1 MRNTKND
8 LDHFARTCKNPEHL
22 AFLDSICLNWEAPA
36 WVYEETD
43 RHPEMDRKAYLVE
56 PEVGYAEDESGVYMT
71 LKSGYDA
78 ATFLSYAL
86 YYRDKDSGVLYT
98 LGESGNLIPE
108 LNEEG
113 DNYRFWLGFDGKW
126 PTMEGKPLCMSIAD
140 ETESY
145 ILYNVPIQ
153 RWNGT
158 AQMRVLVDYEKYGLE
173 EDPED
178 VPEEVTEDGTEEVT
192 EDSAEAE
199 TAGDEETAQEDES
212 VPDEEAAGDDES
224 AQDEAAGPYELLGI
238 WDGFDAHTGLPGRN
252 ITPLSQVDG
261 EDIMLY
267 DVVYSETL
275 DEKADYISS
284 TETKLTKDSRI
295 DEGMLPEG
303 EYLVRFVIRDV
314 FNNTYYSEY
323 ITVNWDG
330 ETISY

>member
-1 MRNTKND
+1 M
-8 LDHFARTCKNPEHL
+8 
-22 AFLDSICLNWEAPA
+22 
-36 WVYEETD
+36 
-43 RHPEMDRKAYLVE
+43 
-56 PEVGYAEDESGVYMT
+56 
-71 LKSGYDA
+71 
-78 ATFLSYAL
+78 
-86 YYRDKDSGVLYT
+86 
-98 LGESGNLIPE
+98 
-108 LNEEG
+108 
-113 DNYRFWLGFDGKW
+113 FWG
-126 PTMEGKPLCMSIAD
+126 
-140 ETESY
+140 
-145 ILYNVPIQ
+145 
-153 RWNGT
+153 GT
-158 AQMRVLVDYEKYGLE
+158 AQMRVLVDYDKYGLE
-173 EDPED
+173 EDLEAAMEELTED
-178 VPEEVTEDGTEEVT
+178 GTGAEAWTEEVTEDGTEEVT

-330 ETISY
+330 ETVSY

>member
-1 MRNTKND
+1 MAKIGILGAGTWGMALTRMLANEGHETMVWSALPREIDEYSATRRQPNLPGMIIPDSVHFTKEIEEVCTGKD
-8 LDHFARTCKNPEHL
+8 ILLFAVPSVFVRSTTRT
-22 AFLDSICLNWEAPA
+22 
-36 WVYEETD
+36 
-43 RHPEMDRKAYLVE
+43 
-56 PEVGYAEDESGVYMT
+56 
-71 LKSGYDA
+71 A
-78 ATFLSYAL
+78 ARF
-86 YYRDKDSGVLYT
+86 
-98 LGESGNLIPE
+98 IPE
-108 LNEEG
+108 GQIIVDVAKGIEPKSL
-113 DNYRFWLGFDGKW
+113 L
-126 PTMEGKPLCMSIAD
+126 TMTEVIAD
-140 ETESY
+140 E
-145 ILYNVPIQ
+145 LGDRKV
-153 RWNGT
+153 R
-158 AQMRVLVDYEKYGLE
+158 LVALSG
-173 EDPED
+173 PTHA
-178 VPEEVTEDGTEEVT
+178 EEVAKDLPTTIVAA
-192 EDSAEAE
+192 SK
-199 TAGDEETAQEDES
+199 
-212 VPDEEAAGDDES
+212 DEEAAGDDES